1 MSCFNGILRRPHI
14 PRELE
19 IQALIKDLG
28 LKLPPKRSTSTESD
42 QEDLEEEEDWM
53 EEEQYESEEEE
64 TDDEEVPCCLSFLV
78 VVSIFSFSVSFDVYT
93 PSPSDA

>member
-42 QEDLEEEEDWM
+42 QEDLEEEDWM